1 MGLGFVLALGLRVKV
16 RVRGFAKGLMAFAAR
31 FLGVQLGPSVVLA
44 YSFSI
49 CGMLRGRNA
58 QSSEF
63 GVNQV
68 LTLAFLGILSVCIV
82 LQKRTAH
89 DTMAPRDIS
98 QQHGLSSGTAKNT

>member
-16 RVRGFAKGLMAFAAR
+16 RVRGFVKGLMAFAAR

-63 GVNQV
+63 GLNQV
-68 LTLAFLGILSVCIV
+68 LTLGAPSQYEVKLLPRFLVGAYRLS
-82 LQKRTAH
+82 
-89 DTMAPRDIS
+89 
-98 QQHGLSSGTAKNT
+98 